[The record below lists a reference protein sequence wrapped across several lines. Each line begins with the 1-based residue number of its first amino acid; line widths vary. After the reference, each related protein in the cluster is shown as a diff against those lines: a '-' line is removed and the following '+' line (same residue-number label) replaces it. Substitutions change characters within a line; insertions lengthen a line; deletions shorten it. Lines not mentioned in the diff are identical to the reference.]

1 LLYLGGGVRAY
12 AYIDGFNLYYG
23 ALKGTAFKWLN
34 PVELVRQVLPPKYT
48 VAKLK
53 YFTARV
59 SGAVDPGEP
68 LRQQTY
74 LAALRSIPEIEI
86 YFGKF
91 LPKNIWRPITNFPAG
106 GAMIHSPNTVS
117 LPVGTHTVDGGTLIQ
132 ASSLVV
138 GIYPPRGQPRKAT
151 TPLHDAF
158 VTEVHAMEE
167 KGSDV
172 NLAVHLLNDAW
183 KGAFDEAVVV
193 SNDTDLVEPIRIVTE
208 ERQLPVLVVCPGRRQ
223 MAQDLQRV
231 ATYKAHINKAI
242 LSRSQLPDPIPSI
255 GTMKPIG
262 W

>member
-1 LLYLGGGVRAY
+1 VRAY
-12 AYIDGFNLYYG
+12 VYVDGFNLYYG
-23 ALKGTAFKWLN
+23 ALKGTTFRWLN
-34 PVELVRQVLPPKYT
+34 PVALARQLLPTKYT

-74 LAALRSIPEIEI
+74 LTALRTIPEIEI

-91 LPKNIWRPITNFPAG
+91 LPKNIWRPVTNFPAG
-106 GAMIHSPNTVS
+106 GARIHSPDTVL
-117 LPVGTHTVDGGTLIQ
+117 LPVGTHIVDGGTLTH

-138 GIYPPRGQPRKAT
+138 GTYPPRGQPRKAT
-151 TPLHDAF
+151 TPLNNAF

-183 KGAFDEAVVV
+183 KGEFDEAVVV
-193 SNDTDLVEPIRIVTE
+193 SNDTDLVEPIRIVTV
-208 ERQLPVLVVCPGRRQ
+208 ERNLPVLVVCPGRRQ
-223 MAQDLQRV
+223 MAPDLQSV
-231 ATYKAHINKAI
+231 ATFKAHLNRMI
-242 LSRSQLPDPIPSI
+242 LTRSQLPDQIPAT
-255 GTMKPIG
+255 GTAKPAG